1 MVAGP
6 WCRRPAAMLV
16 TPFRRST
23 VMARLRRNA
32 MTWGPL
38 AGADAVFVVGD
49 VADVVEAVFDG
60 PVATA
65 ITELLLIGLPQ

>member
-1 MVAGP
+1 M
-6 WCRRPAAMLV
+6 V

-60 PVATA
+60 PVPPP
-65 ITELLLIGLPQ
+65 LRD